1 MRESLA
7 KERGTFAAVRDK
19 IPYLKELG
27 VTTVEFMPVYEFEE
41 LILKEKAVLPEYI
54 SWQVRKEDQIK
65 PEDMCDAGACEPVG
79 ICARQLFCGKGVLRE
94 RAGCGRRMEKTHPRA
109 P

>member
-1 MRESLA
+1 MTLFRGGRMYIRRSRAHEMFLYKLNIRGFSMDAGIPA

-65 PEDMCDAGACEPVG
+65 PEACAMPEAV
-79 ICARQLFCGKGVLRE
+79 
-94 RAGCGRRMEKTHPRA
+94 
-109 P
+109 

>member
-1 MRESLA
+1 MQGIPA

-41 LILKEKAVLPEYI
+41 LILKENAVLPGIY
-54 SWQVRKEDQIK
+54 QL
-65 PEDMCDAGACEPVG
+65 AGA
-79 ICARQLFCGKGVLRE
+79 E
-94 RAGCGRRMEKTHPRA
+94 RGSDQAGSVRCRSV
-109 P
+109 